1 MTLAL
6 ETPPARTA
14 VNLALLVLLATLW
27 GAAYTLVKV
36 GVETIPPLTLIS
48 GRTLIA
54 GAILLAIMR
63 LRGITMPRDP
73 AVWKRFMIQACLNS
87 VVPFTLIAYA
97 ERHVGAGLA
106 TILGSNAPIFA
117 FLLALLFV
125 RHERPTLRQSFGVA
139 AGLTGI
145 CLVVGVDALNG
156 LGQDV
161 MAQLALVLSAVM
173 FGAAALFGRN
183 FNGLDSMVPAAG
195 SMICGAI
202 ILIPLSLV
210 IDRPWTLTPSTASIV
225 ALIALAVFSTA
236 LAFVI
241 YFRLIQT
248 LGSVGATAQAYLRV
262 PLGVGLG
269 VVFLG
274 ETLSPT
280 VWIGLVFV
288 VVGIAAMTI
297 PARKSART
305 S

>member
-1 MTLAL
+1 MTLAI
-6 ETPPARTA
+6 ETPRTRTA
-14 VNLALLVLLATLW
+14 TNLALLVLLATLW
-27 GAAYTLVKV
+27 GAAYTLVKI
-36 GVETIPPLTLIS
+36 GVETIPPLTFIS

-54 GAILLAIMR
+54 GGILLAIMR

-87 VVPFTLIAYA
+87 VVPFTLIAWA

-125 RHERPTLRQSFGVA
+125 RHERPTPRQAFGVA

-156 LGQDV
+156 LGKDV
-161 MAQLALVLSAVM
+161 AAQLALVLSAVL

-183 FNGLDSMVPAAG
+183 FNGLDPMVPAAG
-195 SMICGAI
+195 SMVCGAI
-202 ILIPLSLV
+202 VLTPLSII
-210 IDRPWTLTPSTASIV
+210 IDRPWTLTPSAASV
-225 ALIALAVFSTA
+225 AALIALAVFSTA

-248 LGSVGATAQAYLRV
+248 LGSVGTTAQAYLRV

-274 ETLSPT
+274 ETLPPT
-280 VWIGLVFV
+280 VWIGLVCV

-297 PARKSART
+297 PKRAASTVA
-305 S
+305 